1 MTFLPNNLAIAALAS
16 SPDPNDARIREHQIL
31 ASQGAIHR
39 RAGMTGYTPH
49 GPLGVGTAPLGNLG
63 TVVPEDSAVGCLQ
76 AAWDGG
82 IRHYDT
88 APHYGAGL
96 AEHRL

>member
-1 MTFLPNNLAIAALAS
+1 
-16 SPDPNDARIREHQIL
+16 
-31 ASQGAIHR
+31 
-39 RAGMTGYTPH
+39 MTGYTPH

-63 TVVPEDSAVGCLQ
+63 TVVPEDSAVACLQ
-76 AAWDGG
+76 AAWDAG

-96 AEHRL
+96 AEHRLGNALPAARATANALHQGRPAAARR